1 VNIPLKAFTQE
12 CTAMYETVGFALILF
27 AACGAVA
34 VSIWYDLKVK

>member
-27 AACGAVA
+27 ALCGGLV
-34 VSIWYDLKVK
+34 VTIWYDLKVK